1 MAAQRLPIGIQTFRE
16 IREEGY
22 CYVDKTEH
30 IRKLTEGAKH
40 YFLSRPRRFGKS
52 LLLDTIK
59 ELFEGSEPLFEG
71 LAIHDH
77 WDWSAKS
84 PVVKL
89 DFGRG
94 DFTTPGY
101 LHQTVMAQLERA
113 EHAFG
118 IDRGD
123 EQFSAERL
131 AHLLEALHA
140 KHSQRAVVLVDEY
153 DKPILDALESSELA
167 IAHRNYLRGLYA
179 TIKSCDANIKFCLLT
194 GVSKFSKVS
203 LFSGVNN
210 LMDITLDPRHSTICG
225 YTEDDLDAVFGAG
238 MAGLDR
244 ARVRDWYNGYCWRG
258 GTRVYNPFDILLLL
272 DRREFSPWW
281 FETGTPTFLVD
292 LLTSRRVPSLALD
305 SMIAGD
311 ALLSKFDVDDIATEA
326 LLFQTGYLTI
336 TGEADQLGKRF
347 YQLGFPNLEVRQG
360 LNDHLLAWMVRDH
373 SHREANSARLIPL
386 LVAEDFQGLETLISA
401 FYASIPSEWLS
412 NNAIANYEGY
422 YASVFYSYFAATGLD
437 ITVEDSS
444 MRGRADMC
452 VRIGGKVFLFE
463 FKVVE
468 QAGRGSAM
476 AQLREKGYADKYA
489 SEDGKVHLVGVEFSS
504 EARSVVGFEVESVGQ

>member
-22 CYVDKTEH
+22 YYVDKTAYIH
-30 IRKLTEGAKH
+30 KLIEGAKH

-59 ELFEGSEPLFEG
+59 ELFEGNESLFEG
-71 LAIHDH
+71 LAIHGH
-77 WDWSAKS
+77 WDWSVAF

-94 DFTTPGY
+94 DFTTSGY
-101 LHQTVMAQLERA
+101 LHQTVMRQLEQT
-113 EHAFG
+113 EQAFG
-118 IDRGD
+118 IGCGD

-131 AHLLEALHA
+131 AHLLQALHA
-140 KHSQRAVVLVDEY
+140 KCGQRAVVLVDEY
-153 DKPILDALESSELA
+153 DKPILDALQSSELA
-167 IAHRNYLRGLYA
+167 IENRNYLRGLYS
-179 TIKSCDANIKFCLLT
+179 TLKSSDADIKFCLLT

-210 LMDITLDPRHSTICG
+210 LLDITLDPRYSTICG
-225 YTEDDLDAVFGAG
+225 YTEEDLEQVFSRETE
-238 MAGLDR
+238 GLDR
-244 ARVRDWYNGYCWRG
+244 GRIRNWYNGYCWRG
-258 GTRVYNPFDILLLL
+258 EERVYNPFDILLLFEH
-272 DRREFSPWW
+272 REFSPWW

-292 LLTSRRVPSLALD
+292 MLTSRGVPSLALD

-311 ALLSKFDVDDIATEA
+311 SLLSKFDVDDIATEA

-336 TGEADQLGKRF
+336 TGETDQPGTRF
-347 YQLGFPNLEVRQG
+347 YRLGFPNLEVRQG

-373 SHREANSARLIPL
+373 SRREANRAKLLPL
-386 LVAEDFQGLETLISA
+386 LIAEDLPGLETLIRA

-412 NNAIANYEGY
+412 NNTIANYEGY
-422 YASVFYSYFAATGLD
+422 YASVFYSYFAAVGLD

-452 VRIGGKVFLFE
+452 VRAGGNVFLFE

-468 QAGRGSAM
+468 QAGAGSAM
-476 AQLREKGYADKYA
+476 AQLITKGYADKYA
-489 SEDGKVHLVGVEFSS
+489 GAGGKVYLIGVEFSS
-504 EARSVVGFEVESVGQ
+504 EQRAVVGFEVAQA

>member
-1 MAAQRLPIGIQTFRE
+1 MTRLKLPIGIQTFRE
-16 IREEGY
+16 IREDGY
-22 CYVDKTEH
+22 YYVDKTEH
-30 IRKLTEGAKH
+30 IRNLIEGAKH

-59 ELFEGSEPLFEG
+59 EMFEGNERLFQG
-71 LAIHDH
+71 LAIHKH
-77 WDWSAKS
+77 WDWSVTF

-101 LHQTVMAQLERA
+101 LHQTVMRQLEQAGR
-113 EHAFG
+113 AFG
-118 IDRGD
+118 IDCGD

-140 KHSQRAVVLVDEY
+140 KCGQRAVVLVDEY
-153 DKPILDALESSELA
+153 DKPILDALQSSEVA
-167 IAHRNYLRGLYA
+167 IENRNYLRGLYG
-179 TIKSCDANIKFCLLT
+179 TLKSSDADIKFCLLT

-203 LFSGVNN
+203 LFSGVNH
-210 LMDITLDPRHSTICG
+210 LFDLTLNPRYSTICG
-225 YTEDDLDAVFGAG
+225 YTEADLDTVFGAE

-258 GTRVYNPFDILLLL
+258 DDCVYNPFDILLLL
-272 DRREFSPWW
+272 ENREFSPWW

-305 SMIAGD
+305 SLIAGD
-311 ALLSKFDVDDIATEA
+311 SLLSKFDVDDIEVEA

-336 TGEADQLGKRF
+336 AAEEDHGGARF
-347 YQLGFPNLEVRQG
+347 YRLGYPNREVRQG
-360 LNDHLLAWMVRDH
+360 LNEHLLAWMVKNQ
-373 SHREANSARLIPL
+373 SGRESNRARLMPL
-386 LVAEDFQGLETLISA
+386 LLAEDFQGLETLVSA

-412 NNAIANYEGY
+412 NNTIANYEGY
-422 YASVFYSYFAATGLD
+422 YASVFYSYFAAVGLD

-444 MRGRADMC
+444 IKGRADMC
-452 VRIGGKVFLFE
+452 VRIGSNVLLFE

-468 QAGRGSAM
+468 QAGIGSAM

-489 SEDGKVHLVGVEFSS
+489 GADGKVYLVGVEFSS
-504 EARSVVGFEVESVGQ
+504 EARSVVGFEVAEA

>member
-22 CYVDKTEH
+22 YYVDKTPH
-30 IRKLTEGAKH
+30 IHKLIEGAKH

-59 ELFEGSEPLFEG
+59 ELFEGNERLFQG
-71 LAIHDH
+71 LVIHEH
-77 WDWSAKS
+77 WDWSVRHPTLRLSFA
-84 PVVKL
+84 V
-89 DFGRG
+89 G
-94 DFTTPGY
+94 DFKEPGGLVGHISDQLMTLETAAGITARRSTLGGRL
-101 LHQTVMAQLERA
+101 LHLISELHRETGQPV
-113 EHAFG
+113 
-118 IDRGD
+118 
-123 EQFSAERL
+123 
-131 AHLLEALHA
+131 AL
-140 KHSQRAVVLVDEY
+140 LVDEY
-153 DKPILDALESSELA
+153 DKPILDALDAPEVA
-167 IAHRNYLRGLYA
+167 RRNRDMLRGIYSV
-179 TIKSCDANIKFCLLT
+179 IKDADEHLRFSFLT

-210 LMDITLDPRHSTICG
+210 LLDITLDPENATICG
-225 YTEDDLDAVFGAG
+225 YTEEDLEQVFGRELE
-238 MAGLDR
+238 GLDK

-258 GTRVYNPFDILLLL
+258 DKRVYNPFDILLLFK
-272 DRREFSPWW
+272 RREFSPWW

-305 SMIAGD
+305 SLIAGD
-311 ALLSKFDVDDIATEA
+311 SLLSKFDVDDIATEA

-336 TGEADQLGKRF
+336 TGEVDQPGKRF
-347 YQLGFPNLEVRQG
+347 YRLGFPNLEVRQG
-360 LNDHLLAWMVRDH
+360 LNDHLLAWMVRNH
-373 SHREANSARLIPL
+373 SHREANSAKLIPL
-386 LVAEDFQGLETLISA
+386 LIAEDFQGLETLVSA

-412 NNAIANYEGY
+412 NNTIANYEGY
-422 YASVFYSYFAATGLD
+422 YASVFYSYFAAVGLD

-444 MRGRADMC
+444 IKGRADMC
-452 VRIGGKVFLFE
+452 VRVGSNVLLFE

-468 QAGRGSAM
+468 QAGIGSAL

-489 SEDGKVHLVGVEFSS
+489 SADGKVYLVGVEFSS